1 MFKKTTSNLMDINK
15 IISIVRYLKE
25 EGGPTVSLGAGQIAG
40 TKEAGDDPPV
50 RKGKKYIYGKG
61 FRVNWLQKRKPQQ

>member
-1 MFKKTTSNLMDINK
+1 MNIDK

-25 EGGPTVSLGAGQIAG
+25 EAMAAPTNSVGGGQIAG

-50 RKGKKYIYGKG
+50 DLRRGK
-61 FRVNWLQKRKPQQ
+61 RRNWNPFFKDLVRRNKKKKRKT